1 MSDIK
6 SAREIAEEKLAQL
19 GEATSE
25 ERLGWKFAP
34 KGTELAARYLK
45 DEGNL
50 VAELGQYG
58 EEERPYVVAAASE
71 VFARNIEL
79 PRNDGIRQTNKRMMD
94 GLKLIKQDKVAI
106 ENVFSQM
113 RQIFSHYAEQG
124 EQQRHQAY
132 EQLKAQF
139 EQKVQQAVQQQM
151 GSSAATMRVDVERQP
166 QFQEEWRRV
175 RSQLETS
182 YLQYLDEFRRELV
195 AIP

>member
-6 SAREIAEEKLAQL
+6 SAREIAEEKLARL
-19 GEATSE
+19 DEPTAE
-25 ERLGWKFAP
+25 ERLRWKFAP
-34 KGTELAARYLK
+34 KGTELAASYLK

-50 VAELGQYG
+50 IADLSQYG

-71 VFARNIEL
+71 VLARNIEL
-79 PRNDGIRQTNKRMMD
+79 PRNDGMRRTNKRMMD
-94 GLKLIKQDKVAI
+94 GIKLIKQDKASI
-106 ENVFSQM
+106 ENVFSRM

-124 EQQRHQAY
+124 EQQRNQAY

-151 GSSAATMRVDVERQP
+151 GASAAGMRVDVERQP

-175 RSQLETS
+175 RGQLETS
-182 YLQYLDEFRRELV
+182 YIQYLDEFRRELV

>member
-6 SAREIAEEKLAQL
+6 SAREIAEEKLARM
-19 GEATSE
+19 GEATAE

-34 KGTELAARYLK
+34 KGTALAAKYLK

-50 VAELGQYG
+50 VVELGQYG
-58 EEERPYVVAAASE
+58 EEERRYVAAAASE
-71 VFARNIEL
+71 VLVRNIEL
-79 PRNDGIRQTNKRMMD
+79 PRNDDVRRTNKRMMD
-94 GLKLIKQDKVAI
+94 GIKLIKQDKTAL
-106 ENVFSQM
+106 ENVFSRM

-124 EQQRHQAY
+124 EQQRQQAF

-151 GSSAATMRVDVERQP
+151 GTATTMRIDVERQP
-166 QFQEEWRRV
+166 QFQEEWRRI
-175 RSQLETS
+175 RAQLETS
-182 YLQYLDEFRRELV
+182 YIQYLEEFRRELV